1 LTVRSLVVPDEAEPG
16 TSLAM
21 LFVRRNV
28 KRALLVVPL
37 LALVGCGGLAADR
50 EPGRESQHEVAGL
63 GLGLELP
70 PGWTARILIG
80 AGGRPVLHAASFPL
94 SPNDDDKG
102 EVARETIGSRGQM
115 YVNVRDLG
123 PGESGSSV
131 PVAFQRSDFGPPP
144 PGPGSRCCFITVAS
158 RDVAASGHV
167 YRVSVTSGSDEPPS
181 AAAVAKVNAVLA
193 TLSLRSYEPK
203 PATPARGGEH
213 LAGYGIDLALSPG
226 WDGRVFSGVMEVASF
241 DLSRA
246 ADASGP
252 ISVGR
257 NDVAIRL
264 LENGGSDAR
273 FVTARLPLE
282 LAPTEF
288 VPPGPGFG
296 DQVPALT
303 GRSFVASGR
312 QFVLWAFAG
321 SLPPNPTALAAANE
335 ALATLRIEPGD
346 FYPGEVQP
354 ARSRRRRTGIRA
366 RAVPPRSSQ
375 TASRPPARHR
385 QFRIATRRTSSRPTR
400 RWRRCRP
407 TASRSSPGS
416 LATLAREASCLT
428 GSPPSRSRKPTT
440 APSRASHQTAPHTN
454 SSPTFPAASTSR
466 SGSSSAAHTQPTSRS
481 TAPKPNST
489 ASACP
494 IDERWLTRRRHPAS

>member
-1 LTVRSLVVPDEAEPG
+1 
-16 TSLAM
+16 M
-21 LFVRRNV
+21 

-354 ARSRRRRTGIRA
+354 ATFAASTDWYTGRSGPAQIE
-366 RAVPPRSSQ
+366 PDGEQ
-375 TASRPPARHR
+375 T
-385 QFRIATRRTSSRPTR
+385 TSS
-400 RWRRCRP
+400 
-407 TASRSSPGS
+407 ASTVPYRDPPNQFPPH
-416 LATLAREASCLT
+416 ATLAAL
-428 GSPPSRSRKPTT
+428 PPDGIAIVAWLSRNAGSRSELPDRKPPFKI
-440 APSRASHQTAPHTN
+440 AQAHNGSFEGVPSDRATYQLL
-454 SSPTFPAASTSR
+454 
-466 SGSSSAAHTQPTSRS
+466 AHVPGRFDVTLWIFFGRP
-481 TAPKPNST
+481 
-489 ASACP
+489 
-494 IDERWLTRRRHPAS
+494 HPADEQIDRAQAELDRLRLPNR